1 MIRARQRPRR
11 RMPIRRRVPQ
21 LNWALPR
28 AIAGLA
34 ITLGVLL
41 VVLSITGVGAGALW
55 IGLIFLIP
63 GGSVFLLAQ
72 TERSQQRADSFRR
85 RPPS

>member
-1 MIRARQRPRR
+1 MIRVQPRRQRRL
-11 RMPIRRRVPQ
+11 PIRRRAPR
-21 LNWALPR
+21 LTWALPR

-34 ITLGVLL
+34 VALGVLL

-63 GGSVFLLAQ
+63 GGAVFLLAQ
-72 TERSQQRADSFRR
+72 TERNQQRAMPRR
-85 RPPS
+85 RPPR